1 MLITVRGELVEI
13 PSLTDIKQSTKG
25 IVREG
30 WVMIKEEKMKYLPWT
45 KKWLVLSHNS
55 ISLYKS
61 NKSDTAQLTILLK
74 DIEKVERSKSR
85 TFCFRVKLKIR
96 QSTSVLQALE
106 ISVSH
111 NMDCYEWMD
120 AISAR
125 SLSNKVSG
133 PMDPKHEIH
142 VGVDDQGKY
151 VGLPKEWSVVLKS
164 DSICTKDFL
173 KKPKSA
179 IQTSNHSS
187 GEYCYQ
193 RDYIEFGN
201 QVKLKASIIRYSPPV
216 FSPSAMSNEA
226 SIHNSDCTTTT
237 SSYDDDEDQLT
248 LNLEYKKKNNK
259 DSSEP
264 SQSSSSNDSSVMDLS
279 FSEKLQPARSIR
291 DKNGETS
298 NVKLT
303 EKQVMEVLKNSIT
316 SKDPSTIYS
325 VKHKLGQ
332 GASGS
337 VYLAKVK
344 AGNELYN
351 NGLVAIKSIDFHF
364 QSRKELLL
372 NEITVMRESFHP
384 NIVSFLDAFLIKDRH
399 LWVVMEYMDAGSL
412 TDIIQQHKLNEEQVA
427 RICLETCKG
436 IQHLHARNVIHRDI
450 KSDNV
455 LLDKQGKI
463 KITDFGFCARLM
475 DRSHKRVTMVGTPY
489 WMAPEIIKQQKYG
502 TKVDIWSLGIMII
515 EMLENEPPYLREDP
529 MKALYMIAKTGTP
542 SLKNPEFVSKELHSF
557 LNSCLN
563 TDTIFR
569 ATAAELL
576 NHSFLQRACSPKSLI
591 PLISTD
597 VVKPRNH

>member
-1 MLITVRGELVEI
+1 MLITVRGEVVEI
-13 PSLTDIKQSTKG
+13 PSLADLKHSAKG
-25 IVREG
+25 VVREG
-30 WVMIKEEKMKYLPWT
+30 WVMLKEEKTKYLPWT
-45 KKWLVLSHNS
+45 KKWLTLSHNS
-55 ISLYKS
+55 ISIYKS
-61 NKSDTAQLTILLK
+61 NKSDSAQLTILLK

-85 TFCFRVKLKIR
+85 TFCFRLKLKIY
-96 QSTSVLQALE
+96 QSTSQALE
-106 ISVSH
+106 ISVSN

-120 AISAR
+120 SISAR
-125 SLSNKVSG
+125 ILSNKVSG

-142 VGVDDQGKY
+142 VGIDSNGKY
-151 VGLPKEWSVVLKS
+151 VGLPKEWSILLNNGSVYA
-164 DSICTKDFL
+164 KDIL
-173 KKPKSA
+173 EKPKST
-179 IQTSNHSS
+179 IQASNHSS
-187 GEYCYQ
+187 EEFCHQ
-193 RDYIEFGN
+193 RDYIKFGS
-201 QVKLKASIIRYSPPV
+201 QIKLKASIIRYSPPV

-226 SIHNSDCTTTT
+226 SIHDSDCTTTS
-237 SSYDDDEDQLT
+237 SSYDVDEDQLT
-248 LNLEYKKKNNK
+248 LALQNDKKINK
-259 DSSEP
+259 RSSETSHSRSFDDLSLMDSSFCEKQQSTP
-264 SQSSSSNDSSVMDLS
+264 SVHNKND
-279 FSEKLQPARSIR
+279 
-291 DKNGETS
+291 ETS

-303 EKQVMEVLKNSIT
+303 EKQVMEILKSSII
-316 SKDPSTIYS
+316 SKDPSTLFS

-344 AGNELYN
+344 ADHQFYK
-351 NGLVAIKSIDFHF
+351 NGLVAIKSIDFHS

-384 NIVSFLDAFLIKDRH
+384 NIVSFLDAFLIKERH

-412 TDIIQQHKLNEEQVA
+412 TDIIQRHKLNEEQVA

-455 LLDKQGKI
+455 LINKEGQI

-515 EMLENEPPYLREDP
+515 EMLENEPPYLGEDP

-542 SLKNPEFVSKELHSF
+542 SLKKPELVSKELLSF

-563 TDTIFR
+563 TDTVFR

-576 NHSFLQRACSPKSLI
+576 NHSFLRRACSPKTLI
-591 PLISTD
+591 PFISAD